1 MLSKIRG
8 VKVFLSIILV
18 KIYIYKYIQEK
29 TEGKYSVML
38 TEFSS
43 SGIMGYFISVFF
55 LFSHF
60 FYSEYLTLIIRR
72 NTYILG
78 ND

>member
-8 VKVFLSIILV
+8 VKVFLSINLL
-18 KIYIYKYIQEK
+18 KNYIYKYIQ
-29 TEGKYSVML
+29 GKYPVMW

-43 SGIMGYFISVFF
+43 SGIMGYFIYFF

-60 FYSEYLTLIIRR
+60 FL
-72 NTYILG
+72 
-78 ND
+78 